1 MIKIVLAY
9 VFVATAWPAVAQQ
22 TVAIQP
28 TVPGLLNRLKSATWT
43 ERSNAFGEA
52 TKLLGSGTASASDID
67 QVRVG
72 VIQLLIKENN
82 GGLKE
87 PDTEIPQR
95 SSNATV
101 DESYGEDKSEY
112 YAGLVGFVA
121 DLNDERTIPALLGA
135 ASTGNIATRA
145 IARFGKAALGPT
157 LSQVKSQ
164 DSDLASGAL
173 FVIREMLQ
181 MHTAS
186 DSDSQLQ
193 IKNALILALASP
205 AYRVRKNALLPIEYL
220 DNREEFV
227 PVLQDI
233 AEHDPYKL
241 TYSLGAPGNKE
252 NDQFVIRHRAQ
263 MLLRKIA
270 NHEAPS
276 IDRGISR

>member
-1 MIKIVLAY
+1 
-9 VFVATAWPAVAQQ
+9 
-22 TVAIQP
+22 
-28 TVPGLLNRLKSATWT
+28 
-43 ERSNAFGEA
+43 
-52 TKLLGSGTASASDID
+52 
-67 QVRVG
+67 
-72 VIQLLIKENN
+72 LI
-82 GGLKE
+82 
-87 PDTEIPQR
+87 EI
-95 SSNATV
+95 
-101 DESYGEDKSEY
+101 
-112 YAGLVGFVA
+112 F
-121 DLNDERTIPALLGA
+121 
-135 ASTGNIATRA
+135 
-145 IARFGKAALGPT
+145 
-157 LSQVKSQ
+157 
-164 DSDLASGAL
+164 
-173 FVIREMLQ
+173 
-181 MHTAS
+181 
-186 DSDSQLQ
+186 QLQ